1 VAEIDELW
9 ESCVAESGSGEGL
22 SSSLYRAGGFN
33 LFSGRSE
40 YGMLVAED
48 IQDSVWL

>member
-1 VAEIDELW
+1 MAEIDELW
-9 ESCVAESGSGEGL
+9 ESCVAEPGSGEGL
-22 SSSLYRAGGFN
+22 SLSLYRAGGFN

-40 YGMLVAED
+40 YGMFFADD